1 MANYLNEG
9 NRWTAIYVANGI
21 HGTEYSTYTKLPWEL
36 VRFNVDSTPNA
47 VHEIVP
53 DGDDKGLVGAGT
65 AATPV
70 KEPNRIYEK
79 IWVVDAIP
87 FREKTSFGEP
97 I

>member
-1 MANYLNEG
+1 MANYESSG

-21 HGTEYSTYTKLPWEL
+21 RGTEYSTYTKLPWEL
-36 VRFNVDSTPNA
+36 VRFNVDSNPSATP
-47 VHEIVP
+47 EIVP
-53 DGDDKGLVGAGT
+53 DGEDRTLGGMGST
-65 AATPV
+65 ATSV

-79 IWVVDAIP
+79 IWIVDSVP